1 MYYDNDEFK
10 EVYEEDENE
19 DDPNKKKRIKKSIK
33 LSSKE
38 YILGKSMN
46 FKFFIF
52 LKFSSFKS
60 IKQSNNKGIE

>member
-1 MYYDNDEFK
+1 MFK
-10 EVYEEDENE
+10 YFFQTLSISFSQKA
-19 DDPNKKKRIKKSIK
+19 PFIFSYLSIKSIK